1 MTAVWVNGQ
10 TSSFV
15 AYCMA
20 LSAFRTVGGIEKW
33 RSCRDARYFL
43 GIMLQA
49 QVDPRSITSAAVGMG
64 IKLVSY
70 TVMRRLM
77 TGIRTEKRVVSDFVV
92 VQTS

>member
-33 RSCRDARYFL
+33 RSCLDARYFL

-49 QVDPRSITSAAVGMG
+49 QVDPRSITKCCGRNGNKTRAIYSNASLNDGDT
-64 IKLVSY
+64 Y
-70 TVMRRLM
+70 
-77 TGIRTEKRVVSDFVV
+77 
-92 VQTS
+92 